1 MVNVTE
7 LLQHKPSLASTS
19 MNNRFINVI
28 MQRLSV
34 PYTSRY
40 NKKYKIMNIAINST
54 QKSFGVLQ
62 SNEWYTCQEFKWKM
76 EKYSWTS
83 TSMKILFFVIP
94 LCV

>member
-1 MVNVTE
+1 
-7 LLQHKPSLASTS
+7 
-19 MNNRFINVI
+19 

-62 SNEWYTCQEFKWKM
+62 LDEWYTCQEFKWKM
-76 EKYSWTS
+76 EKCSWTS
-83 TSMKILFFVIP
+83 TYILYEDIVLCDSFMCVAQKVIK
-94 LCV
+94 LILNINRGVLQYLYN